1 MPSPKKSNLV
11 PIVMVMAALLLMWC
25 VWRMMRRRESYSN
38 IQGTSL
44 VSAETKKTGTPLASA
59 TASVLGVYKTMRSSL
74 ISKCMSSKDP
84 LADFATSFASG
95 TKGVITVV
103 PDKLTSK
110 QFKTLNVPR
119 YLMTLTESRNAPYG
133 TIFPTLDAS
142 PDMKNIVEALVVV
155 NTALGAADYSDG
167 EATYYAMVKF
177 LVGLSGWT
185 FGGQVKAATT

>member
-59 TASVLGVYKTMRSSL
+59 NASVLGVYKTMRSSL

-95 TKGVITVV
+95 TKGVITVA
-103 PDKLTSK
+103 
-110 QFKTLNVPR
+110 
-119 YLMTLTESRNAPYG
+119 RNAPYG